1 MHLHKKIKF
10 GFVVIVMSLLFSS
23 QAHAATFELALNKD
37 IVNAKDD
44 ITVLVTINSEGQ
56 NINTAQSTISF
67 PSNLLEVSKIDHTNS
82 VFTFWLQ
89 EPIFDNTKGTITF
102 VGGALSG
109 LNGAGLKI
117 MQIGFK
123 VKGSGT
129 GRLGVTDGAIT
140 ASDGTGSNVYTT
152 SKGLDINIP
161 STSSFQAVTLQ
172 RSQQA
177 AIIAKKLPPQPTIN
191 IPFYPDPT
199 KWNNRSAIFQAK
211 WDIGSDVIQAGIS
224 IDKNTNFNPTAS
236 AEALS
241 GNKIF
246 PALQDGISYI
256 HLRVANNIG
265 WGPVL
270 NYRIALDTTPPD
282 SFRIT
287 SDSDIKTSNPKP
299 IINFTSNDLTSGID
313 SYIIK
318 LDDNIAINTNL
329 NTYQFDPLLPGIHKI
344 TVSAVDKA
352 GNMTSQTETLEI
364 LPITSPVI
372 TYINRSLIVDEGNIT
387 AGGTSSEKGE
397 ILIQVKDSKKQI
409 ITEQTIPV
417 DDNGNWNVVINKPL
431 IVGNYNLYVTA
442 RNKNMASS
450 LPIISEI
457 INVKQKPM
465 LTIGSLEISQAWFF
479 IDLIFVLL
487 ASFGMGWL
495 SYHNWK
501 GRIDRR
507 LTIAQRDVVNVF
519 ENTKKDIDKLLKNYS
534 EGDLNEGRLNEIEYT
549 LKKIKENLE
558 KSDPYIID
566 NIRKIGK

>member
-10 GFVVIVMSLLFSS
+10 SLVIIVAGILFSS
-23 QAHAATFELALNKD
+23 QVHAATFELALSKD

-67 PSNLLEVSKIDHTNS
+67 PSSLLEVSKIDHTNS
-82 VFTFWLQ
+82 VFSFWLQ
-89 EPIFDNTKGTITF
+89 EPIFDNTKGTVTF

-109 LNGAGLKI
+109 LNGPGLKI

-140 ASDGTGSNVYTT
+140 ASDGTGSNVYNT

-161 STSSFQAVTLQ
+161 ATSNFQAVTLQ

-177 AIIAKKLPPQPTIN
+177 AIIAKKLPPQPTID

-199 KWNNRSAIFQAK
+199 LWNNRSAMFQAK
-211 WDIGSDVIQAGIS
+211 WNIGSDIIQAGIS
-224 IDKNTNFNPTAS
+224 IDKNTTFSPAAS
-236 AEALS
+236 KEALL

-246 PALQDGISYI
+246 PAMQDGISYI
-256 HLRVANNIG
+256 HLRLANNIG

-270 NYRIALDTTPPD
+270 NYRIALDTTPPN
-282 SFRIT
+282 SFKIT
-287 SDSDIKTSNPKP
+287 SDSNFKTSDPKP
-299 IINFTSNDLTSGID
+299 VINFTSSDLTSGID
-313 SYIIK
+313 NYIIK
-318 LDDNIAINTNL
+318 LDDGVVITTNL
-329 NTYQFDPLLPGIHKI
+329 NKYQFEPLLPGAHKI
-344 TVSAVDKA
+344 TVSAADKA
-352 GNMTSQTETLEI
+352 GNITSQTENLEI
-364 LPITSPVI
+364 LPIAAPII
-372 TYINRSLIVDEGNIT
+372 TYLSRNIIVNEGNIT

-409 ITEQTIPV
+409 ITEVSVPV
-417 DDNGNWNVVINKPL
+417 NDNGDWNIVINKPL
-431 IVGNYNLYVTA
+431 IVGKYNLYVTA
-442 RNKNMASS
+442 RNKDMASS
-450 LPIISEI
+450 LPVISDL

-465 LTIGSLEISQAWFF
+465 LVIGSLEISQAWFF
-479 IDLIFVLL
+479 IDLIIILL

-501 GRIDRR
+501 GRVDRR
-507 LTIAQRDVVNVF
+507 LTIAQRDVANVI
-519 ENTKKDIDKLLKNYS
+519 ENTKKDIDKLIKNFS
-534 EGDLNEGRLNEIEYT
+534 KGELNECHLNEVEYT

-558 KSDPYIID
+558 KSNPYIID